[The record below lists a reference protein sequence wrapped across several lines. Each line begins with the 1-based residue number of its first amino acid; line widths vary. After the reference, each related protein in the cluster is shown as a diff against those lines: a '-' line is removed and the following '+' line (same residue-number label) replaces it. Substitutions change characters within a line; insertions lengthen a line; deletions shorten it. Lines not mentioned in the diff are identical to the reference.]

1 MSIPLPDGR
10 TVLRT
15 VLIERRNAS
24 EHVLFE
30 RPGRFCS
37 FAHDIEHDGHI
48 VSLRIDWRDVIDGE
62 PTLDAQIF
70 EYRDGRRIRE
80 LPKRSWHHTRVTAPG
95 TDTRCYQFTF
105 RGLELEL
112 VAKKSFAVSTSL
124 DAYIYDPGAPNSSS
138 AA

>member
-15 VLIERRNAS
+15 VLIERRNNT

-30 RPGRFCS
+30 RPERFCS
-37 FAHDIEHDGHI
+37 FAHEIVHEGHVI
-48 VSLRIDWRDVIDGE
+48 CLRIDWRDISHGE

-70 EYRDGRRIRE
+70 EVRDGHRDHE
-80 LPKRSWHHTRVTAPG
+80 LPKRSWHHTRVTAQG
-95 TDTRCYQFTF
+95 TDTQCYRFTF

-112 VAKKSFAVSTSL
+112 IARKSLAVSASL
-124 DAYIYDPGAPNSSS
+124 DAYIYDPGATDGSS